1 MELFRITTEE
11 HAVILSSSGSAN
23 RWNRR
28 GQNVIYAGT
37 SRSLVT
43 LESIVHKSSIK
54 PAAVYKVMVISVSDD
69 ENLIKRISVKELP
82 KNWNTLTAYTT
93 LQAIG
98 SAWYESHETLLL
110 RVPSVIVPHEYNFVI
125 NTEHT
130 GFNKSVKLARVEDYF
145 FDDRLLKSNP

>member
-11 HAVILSSSGSAN
+11 HAIILTSSGSAN

-43 LESIVHKSSIK
+43 LESIVHKSAIR
-54 PAAVYKVMVISVSDD
+54 PATVYKVMVISVSDD
-69 ENLIKRISVKELP
+69 ENLIKGISVKELP
-82 KNWNTLTAYTT
+82 ANWKTLAAYSI

-110 RVPSVIVPHEYNFVI
+110 KVPSVIVPHEFNFVI
-125 NTEHT
+125 NTEHP
-130 GFNKSVKLARVEDYF
+130 GFNKNVKLVRVEDYF
-145 FDDRLLKSNP
+145 FDNRLL